1 MKISLDIIDGSNPD
15 QISNMTL
22 GVVKLTRKFEPY
34 NPIIQFFTIEKVS
47 KNALFQ
53 T

>member
-1 MKISLDIIDGSNPD
+1 MTHMDGLNPD
-15 QISNMTL
+15 HIDIDYDPRCGEVN
-22 GVVKLTRKFEPY
+22 RKFEPY

-47 KNALFQ
+47 KNDVFW